1 MDWHVYSFTD
11 GLIDRMEIREGEGT
25 LEDAVYDLLLAKRA
39 GVGKPTLYRWWPA
52 RFAAG
57 AEFDR

>member
-1 MDWHVYSFTD
+1 
-11 GLIDRMEIREGEGT
+11 MEIREGEGT
-25 LEDAVYDLLLAKRA
+25 LEDAVYDLLQTTSVRDLTMDQIAKRA